1 MVQQNEFLC
10 IKFPSIISN
19 SLLNLNLS
27 QIALK
32 NESKIICKLSQVH
45 LVQNQKLRVSNG
57 HLICLYHL
65 EICKLFMSN

>member
-32 NESKIICKLSQVH
+32 NESQIICKLSQVH
-45 LVQNQKLRVSNG
+45 LVQNQKLQVSNG
-57 HLICLYHL
+57 HLICSYHL

>member
-32 NESKIICKLSQVH
+32 NESQIICKLSQVH

-57 HLICLYHL
+57 HLICLYNL
-65 EICKLFMSN
+65 EIRKLFMSN